1 MLTLRLSMGTN
12 EDFAPAKSLNIL
24 LIRRA
29 VRATFPDM
37 GRLLLSELP
46 STDGEKAVTFS
57 KGITF
62 SKTVI

>member
-1 MLTLRLSMGTN
+1 MKISAN
-12 EDFAPAKSLNIL
+12 AKIYYLYL

-29 VRATFPDM
+29 PRATFPDM